1 MARPKPPAVSY
12 DRPANA
18 RPARVVSRGRGPGIR
33 RVGLRDHPAR
43 DLYHLAL
50 TISWPLFLAFFA
62 GLYLLINILFAL
74 LFRLDP
80 AAIANARPGGFSD
93 AFFFSVQ
100 TIATIGYGGMAP
112 GDLYANILV
121 TIETLVGLTLLA
133 LTTGLMFARFSRPTA
148 RVLFSRVLAI
158 SERDGQPTL
167 MLRMANQ
174 RRNQILQAAVSLSL
188 LRDEVTAEGEVM
200 RRFHDLALARAA
212 TPVFALTFTVMHPIT
227 TSSPLFG
234 ANAESLAAGDA
245 EFVVSVTGID
255 ETMSLTVHAR
265 HSWGAEDIRWGQR
278 FSDIL
283 GWLDDGSRAIDFSR
297 FHDTEPMTGRGG
309 KMTDETKDKALALAA
324 ELRRAGKPDPAE
336 RIEAAARH
344 SPLAG
349 AALHGLRAACELALT
364 TIEAVDPKTQLLAEE
379 LRLEIEKRLA

>member
-1 MARPKPPAVSY
+1 MARPPPDVRY
-12 DRPANA
+12 QRPANA
-18 RPARVVSRGRGPGIR
+18 RPARMVSRGPAIR

-50 TISWPLFLAFFA
+50 TISWPLFLAVFAGLYLAINVVFA
-62 GLYLLINILFAL
+62 GLYLL
-74 LFRLDP
+74 DP
-80 AAIANARPGGFSD
+80 GAIANARPGAFSD

-100 TIATIGYGGMAP
+100 TIATIGYGGMVPA
-112 GDLYANILV
+112 GLYANLLV
-121 TIETLVGLTLLA
+121 TVETLFGLTLLA

-148 RVLFSRVLAI
+148 RVLFSRVLVVAP
-158 SERDGQPTL
+158 RDGQPTL

-174 RRNQILQAAVSLSL
+174 RRNQILQAQVSLSL

-200 RRFHDLALARAA
+200 RRFHDLALSRAA
-212 TPVFALTFTVMHPIT
+212 SPVFALTFTVMHPIT
-227 TSSPLFG
+227 PSSPLYG
-234 ANAESLAAGDA
+234 ASAASLASEAA

-265 HSWGAEDIRWGQR
+265 HSWGAEDIRWGHR
-278 FSDIL
+278 FADIL

-297 FHDTEPMTGRGG
+297 FHDTESTAG
-309 KMTDETKDKALALAA
+309 KGETMVDATKDKALALAA
-324 ELRRAGKPDPAE
+324 ELRRAGRADPAE
-336 RIEAAARH
+336 RIEAAAHH

-349 AALHGLRAACELALT
+349 AALHALRAACELALT
-364 TIEAVDPKTQLLAEE
+364 TLEALDPKTQLLAEE